1 MLHRKLLEILSHLT
15 TAERKRLRQFLTS
28 PYFNDGTYADGI
40 VRLFDYIMRYDAD
53 ERRPSLSKQAV
64 FRVFFP
70 GKPFRENA
78 KTPLDTLASKLFL
91 LVRRFIA
98 QLETERENGELYEHL
113 ALSRFYRK
121 FAYEERFWQTMRVLR
136 EIQQDNPLRDAR
148 YFYDQFRVEESE
160 LTFRVLYNSFED
172 DLNLSAVHKNLDLY
186 YSILKLEFAC
196 ALEHQRLSA
205 QIDESS
211 PDLLFQTVLNLS
223 IQDGP
228 LDTAVN
234 QVYRVVLNLIQ
245 NPGNSDFLREF
256 ASVLNQ
262 NEPVISSER
271 YRDFRTYQRFFEGQR
286 YQKYGDTFSLRR
298 TFDIYQEHLEKG
310 YFYFDGLIPLT
321 TFRNL
326 VIAGLKLH
334 EFDWVKNFLDTHPPE
349 RIGST
354 RYPAEIHSL
363 NVAEYYF
370 YLKEYEKAE
379 EKLIYRPFEN
389 PTFSILADV
398 LMIKIYYETQDELL
412 ESRMKALDQK
422 VRRSKLS
429 RETKNRYYNFLKK
442 LDKII
447 KYGWQKNNPKRA
459 RLIEE
464 IKTTPEIA
472 TREWLL
478 EKLTGQ

>member
-28 PYFNDGTYADGI
+28 PYFNDGSHADNI
-40 VRLFDYIMRYDAD
+40 VRLFDYIIRYNAD

-70 GKPFRENA
+70 GKQFQENA

-91 LVRRFIA
+91 LVKRFIA
-98 QLETERENGELYEHL
+98 QSEMERDNGELYEHL

-121 FAYEERFWQTMRVLR
+121 FAYEERFWQTVRAMRDL
-136 EIQQDNPLRDAR
+136 QNATSLRDAR

-160 LTFRVLYNSFED
+160 LSFRVLYNSYED
-172 DLNLSAVHKNLDLY
+172 DVNLSAVHKNLDLF

-223 IQDGP
+223 VQEGP

-234 QVYRVVLNLIQ
+234 QVYRVILNLIQ
-245 NPGNSDFLREF
+245 SPGNGDFLIEL
-256 ASVLNQ
+256 ASLLSQ
-262 NEPVISSER
+262 NEAAISSER
-271 YRDFRTYQRFFEGQR
+271 YRDFKTYQRFFEGQR

-298 TFDIYQEHLEKG
+298 TFDIYREHLTMG
-310 YFYFDGLIPLT
+310 FLYFDDLIPLT

-334 EFDWVKNFLDTHPPE
+334 EFDWVKKFLDTHPPE

-363 NVAEYYF
+363 NVAEYHF
-370 YLKEYEKAE
+370 YLKEYEKAQ

-398 LMIKIYYETQDELL
+398 LLVKIYYETQDELL

-447 KYGWQKNNPKRA
+447 KYGWQKNSPKRA
-459 RLIEE
+459 LLIEE